1 MSTILVKMMVS
12 SSIMPTKSRR
22 RVLLLDGLINLLLG
36 VALLSFETV
45 RGWLGIPGSD
55 TAFYPMI
62 LGGVLFG
69 IGIALVWE
77 CVRRDAQPLG
87 LGLGGAIAINL
98 CGGLVLTG
106 WLVFGDLALP
116 LRGQVI
122 LWGLAAMLVL
132 ISLVELAV
140 RAMR

>member
-116 LRGQVI
+116 LRGRVI